1 MCQLKNVI
9 TILLILV
16 CVDQIRSQ
24 GLKLEVQNKLVVLKN
39 QDQPIDTLING
50 GGSIIDYKIISRNE
64 VILIK
69 DNGVSTCY
77 YHLINVN
84 NMWTIKLITGLGQT
98 PQQRLKY
105 SSAIPKDY
113 WEIKDKIVTFK
124 LLDVE
129 KVEIYENGIKTGDV
143 NFEAIKQKR
152 QAYLD
157 SGKKMLDSLQTK
169 KN

>member
-16 CVDQIRSQ
+16 FADQIRSQ
-24 GLKLEVQNKLVVLKN
+24 DLKLEVQNKLVVLKN

-69 DNGVSTCY
+69 DNGVSTWY

-84 NMWTIKLITGLGQT
+84 NMWTIKLVTGLGAT

-143 NFEAIKQKR
+143 NFEAIKQRR
-152 QAYLD
+152 QTYLD
-157 SGKKMLDSLQTK
+157 SGKKILDSLQTK
-169 KN
+169 KK